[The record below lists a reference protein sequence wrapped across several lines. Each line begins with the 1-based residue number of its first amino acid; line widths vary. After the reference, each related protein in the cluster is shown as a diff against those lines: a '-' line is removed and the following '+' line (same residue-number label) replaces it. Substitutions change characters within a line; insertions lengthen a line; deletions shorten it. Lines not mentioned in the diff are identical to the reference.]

1 MVVSWRDGQKRAMA
15 HGWKSLQEL
24 SAGEQKRIFG
34 KARADC

>member
-1 MVVSWRDGQKRAMA
+1 MVVSWRNGEKRAIA
-15 HGWKSLQEL
+15 RGWKLLQEL

>member
-1 MVVSWRDGQKRAMA
+1 MVVSWPDGENWAMA
-15 HGWKSLQEL
+15 YGWKLLQEL